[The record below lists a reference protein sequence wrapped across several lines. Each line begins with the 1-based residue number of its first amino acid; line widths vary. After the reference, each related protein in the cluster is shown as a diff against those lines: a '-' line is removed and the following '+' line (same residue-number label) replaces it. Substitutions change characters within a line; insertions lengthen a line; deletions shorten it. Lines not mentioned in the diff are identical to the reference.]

1 MSDSGIDRCVDL
13 CALARGLRGD
23 ELLRALDELQGTLQ
37 SIRTQTRSATP
48 ADASAQAETG
58 WQEPIIAM
66 DMSGYLTGWNQGAQ
80 VVFGYTAAE
89 AIGQHILFLYAE
101 EPGDRNSDIQELF
114 LDHGS
119 QYIEV
124 RRRKKSGEKFR
135 INLSLRHVRNENN
148 EAIGLEAHFAT
159 IADRLSAEEK
169 QRLHARIIEDSEEG
183 ILITDIDNRIISVNS
198 AFSRITGYSASE
210 AIGETPDLLRS
221 GVHSADFRAEV
232 MAAMR
237 GAGAWHG
244 EIVGCRKNGELFPQS
259 VSIGVVRD
267 SEHRVTHSFSI
278 FSDISVLRS
287 AEERM
292 QRVVNYDALTGLP
305 NRTLFHQLVE
315 QALVSARRSQDYGAL
330 LVIDLNRFTSVND
343 TLGHEVGDELL
354 RQVGQRFRMVL
365 REGDILAR
373 FGGDEF
379 VVGLISI
386 QKREHSAL
394 VAEKLLESLTPPFII
409 DSHALHIS
417 ASIGIA
423 IYPEDGLDTA
433 ALLRYA
439 DVAMKRAQ
447 TNHDSS
453 HLFYSPEMNVR
464 AKEQWQLEGELRKAL
479 SGDELELHYQPK
491 VSLRSGLI
499 VGAEALIRWNHP
511 EHGTIPPARFVPLA
525 EETGLILELGTWVL
539 EAACRQIRRWLDAG
553 LDVIPIALNLSAR
566 QFDSQLPQRM
576 HDVITRHA
584 VPCDLLKLEI
594 TESLLVRGPEKVILI
609 MNELAALGFN
619 LALDDF
625 GTGYSSLAYLK
636 KFPIT
641 TLKIDRTFVTGVP
654 DDENDCAIAQ
664 AIVTMGKQLRQEIVA
679 EGVETLAQ
687 MNFLRGL
694 GCDQLQGYLFSPP
707 IAAAEFEQMV
717 REKRRLIVDGRPP
730 TEPVLNTISASLSA
744 PI

>member
-1 MSDSGIDRCVDL
+1 MPDPRLAYCIDL
-13 CALARGLRGD
+13 CALARGLSGD
-23 ELLRALDELQGTLQ
+23 ELLRALGELQTSLQ
-37 SIRTQTRSATP
+37 SIARDTDDALIDIAVAP
-48 ADASAQAETG
+48 EVADWTL
-58 WQEPIIAM
+58 EPIIEM
-66 DMSGYLTGWNQGAQ
+66 DMAGYISGWNLAAQ
-80 VVFGYTAAE
+80 RIFGYAANE
-89 AIGQHILFLYAE
+89 AIGQHILFLYAD
-101 EPGDRNSDIQELF
+101 EPGDRNSDIPELF

-135 INLSLRHVRNENN
+135 INLSLRHVRDQDGD
-148 EAIGLEAHFAT
+148 AIGMEAHFSV
-159 IADRLSAEEK
+159 IADKLSPEEK

-183 ILITDIDNRIISVNS
+183 ILIIDVDQRIVSVNS

-210 AIGETPDLLRS
+210 AIGQTPDLLRS

-244 EIVGCRKNGELFPQS
+244 EIIGRRKNGDLFPQS

-292 QRVVNYDALTGLP
+292 QRVVNYDSLTGLP
-305 NRTLFHQLVE
+305 NRTLFHQLLE
-315 QALVSARRSQDYGAL
+315 QALVIARRSGEYGAL
-330 LVIDLNRFTSVND
+330 MVIDLNRFTSVND

-354 RQVGQRFRMVL
+354 RQVGQRFRAVL
-365 REGDILAR
+365 REEDILAR

-386 QKREHSAL
+386 QKREHCAF
-394 VAEKLLESLTPPFII
+394 VAEKLLEALAPAFII

-423 IYPEDGLDTA
+423 TYPEDGHDTA
-433 ALLRYA
+433 ALLRFA

-447 TNHDSS
+447 VTLDSNHV
-453 HLFYSPEMNVR
+453 FYSPEINLR
-464 AKEQWQLEGELRKAL
+464 AREQWQLEGELRQAL
-479 SGDELELHYQPK
+479 CGSELCLHYQPK
-491 VSLRSGLI
+491 VSLRSGRI
-499 VGAEALIRWNHP
+499 VGAEALIRWQHP
-511 EHGTIPPARFVPLA
+511 EHGMIPPGKFIPLA
-525 EETGLILELGTWVL
+525 EETGLILELGSWVV
-539 EAACRQIRRWLDAG
+539 EEACRQLRAWLDAG
-553 LDVIPIALNLSAR
+553 MERIPIALNLSAR
-566 QFDSQLPQRM
+566 QFDPQLPQRLQA
-576 HDVITRHA
+576 VIERHG
-584 VPCDLLKLEI
+584 VPCELLKLEI
-594 TESLLVRGPEKVILI
+594 TESLLVRGQEKVIPI
-609 MNELAALGFN
+609 MNELVALGFN

-641 TLKIDRTFVTGVP
+641 TLKIDRTFVIGVP
-654 DDENDCAIAQ
+654 EDENDCAIAQ

-687 MNFLRGL
+687 MNFLRTL
-694 GCDQLQGYLFSPP
+694 GCDQLQGYLFSQPV
-707 IAAAEFEQMV
+707 AAADFEQMV
-717 REKRRLIVDGRPP
+717 RNKRKL
-730 TEPVLNTISASLSA
+730 VLD
-744 PI
+744 